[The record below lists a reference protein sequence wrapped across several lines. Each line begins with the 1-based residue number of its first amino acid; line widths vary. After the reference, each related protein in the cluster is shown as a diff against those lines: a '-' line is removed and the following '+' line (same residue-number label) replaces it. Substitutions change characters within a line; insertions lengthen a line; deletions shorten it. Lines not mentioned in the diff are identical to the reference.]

1 MAFHGDHNPGESGST
16 SALSACT
23 RFILGRQLA
32 NREVQ
37 SREIGAIEGV
47 PALYVAIASA
57 LMILCLSANTSFVGF
72 PQLCRIVAQDGFLPR
87 PFATVGR
94 RLVYSVGILY
104 LTLTAGF
111 LLIVFDGI
119 TDRLIPLFAIGAF
132 ATFTLSQTGM
142 VAHWRNVLRAKRGR
156 GQRQRVQ
163 TKLFIN
169 AVGAAA
175 TVTALVII
183 VIAKFTEGGWIT
195 IVAIP
200 CVIVLL
206 KGIHRYYTNIDAAL
220 RDDDQLQFQ
229 PSKPP
234 FVLVMTRQWDRLTD
248 KALSLAM
255 ELSPDVIAV
264 HLAALEGPDVPVG
277 SSAAEHDDER
287 ERRAGRR
294 HRRWSDAD
302 VEIQRRREENFRAG
316 QYVHRHLRSRGPHGS
331 QTRRPSLHCR
341 RQAARRN
348 ARGSCVACWP

>member
-94 RLVYSVGILY
+94 RLVYSLGILY

-234 FVLVMTRQWDRLTD
+234 FVLVMTRQWD
-248 KALSLAM
+248 A
-255 ELSPDVIAV
+255 
-264 HLAALEGPDVPVG
+264 
-277 SSAAEHDDER
+277 
-287 ERRAGRR
+287 
-294 HRRWSDAD
+294 
-302 VEIQRRREENFRAG
+302 
-316 QYVHRHLRSRGPHGS
+316 
-331 QTRRPSLHCR
+331 
-341 RQAARRN
+341 
-348 ARGSCVACWP
+348 CVACWP